1 MQDTLKHQ
9 WQTAIKVN
17 SDMLDETKRVAENS
31 SFGTEE
37 PDNILRIGL
46 LQTLIQEKRTSERM
60 PKFIEAE
67 SYCNEIRNEIQKGSE
82 EFVLNQFSLEVAM
95 RDMFRSVWDTVC
107 CVNSLAEI
115 FVNNPALI
123 STRNIYVMQR
133 DLIDKIIDIPFIHF
147 KDKSRQYLEFRTF
160 VDAPRK
166 LSSFLLGNM
175 KYSLEELTVSTIR
188 GGLEDVLKLLVR
200 YQFFCEHINGDREAV
215 SELISDFTDL
225 HDNIE
230 KLCKDLSDKNLRK
243 KVNAKLRRAE
253 NLFLEL
259 YTKRYHPDK
268 DITELSN
275 KELKSWIDVEHPQ
288 KLKEGLLQYIDDDF
302 YSFNALGFKTSEM
315 KEWCDKLP
323 TMYNR
328 CSLYVHDFIGNPTY
342 TEQKWVENPEECV
355 KWDVLQV
362 SAIALYVAATH
373 FYDCTE
379 ISRDSDDMKSL
390 QQMFREIQNI

>member
-1 MQDTLKHQ
+1 MLDTRKHGQ
-9 WQTAIKVN
+9 FVVDVI
-17 SDMLDETKRVAENS
+17 SEMLDETKRVAEDCSVGTAERENFLRMNELAI
-31 SFGTEE
+31 SF
-37 PDNILRIGL
+37 
-46 LQTLIQEKRTSERM
+46 EKELTSERM
-60 PKFIEAE
+60 PKIIVPER
-67 SYCNEIRNEIQKGSE
+67 YRNEIQNEILNESK
-82 EFVLNQFSLEVAM
+82 EFISNQSSTEIAM
-95 RDMFRSVWDTVC
+95 RDLFRSVWDTVC

-133 DLIDKIIDIPFIHF
+133 DLIDKIIDIPFIHRN
-147 KDKSRQYLEFRTF
+147 DKSRQYLEFRTF

-342 TEQKWVENPEECV
+342 TEQKWAENPKEYVESH
-355 KWDVLQV
+355 VLEV
-362 SAIALYVAATH
+362 SATALYVAATH
-373 FYDCTE
+373 FYHCAG
-379 ISRDSDDMKSL
+379 ISRDSDEMKSL
-390 QQMFREIQNI
+390 QRMFREIQNI